1 MTEQTAPEVN
11 TAQPLESMSLSDF
24 EQVDRDR
31 LNELTIAALRPGALL
46 GRDVQLT
53 DEDRRRFVAIADAV
67 DERIAPIYED
77 PDWIKMNQLIE
88 EGIGKGVL
96 QAYTTHRNTS
106 VDTWLLDGGK
116 DADVKKVRRQ
126 TDNGEKAGIEVPTGI
141 FNAFHWHN
149 TSKGLRE
156 LASKSDD
163 TLKGRS
169 ARSLGFALW
178 QLGSFIQTTNK
189 GAAPHE

>member
-1 MTEQTAPEVN
+1 MSEQILPIQGDQSPQVIRLA
-11 TAQPLESMSLSDF
+11 DF
-24 EQVDRDR
+24 EQADRDR
-31 LNELTIAALRPGALL
+31 LNELTLAARRPGALL
-46 GRDVQLT
+46 GRDVQLS
-53 DEDRRRFVAIADAV
+53 DEDRQRFVAIADAV

-96 QAYTTHRNTS
+96 QAYATHQNTS
-106 VDTWLLDGGK
+106 VDTWLMDGGK
-116 DADVKKVRRQ
+116 GADVKKVRRQ
-126 TDNGEKAGIEVPTGI
+126 TDIGEKAGIEVPTGI
-141 FNAFHWHN
+141 FNAYHWQN
-149 TSKGLRE
+149 TSQQLRE
-156 LASKSDD
+156 LATKSDD

-189 GAAPHE
+189 SVSSHE